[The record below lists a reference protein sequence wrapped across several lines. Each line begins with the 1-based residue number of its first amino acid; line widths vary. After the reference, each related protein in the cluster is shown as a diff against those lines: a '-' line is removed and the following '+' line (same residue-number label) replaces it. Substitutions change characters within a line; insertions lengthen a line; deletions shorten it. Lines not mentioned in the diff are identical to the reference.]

1 MTFHKLKYLIRGYN
15 RISYIFFFFQHSS
28 FKELCSFDLL
38 SNRNS
43 FFLHIGLQ
51 GTEVFILLQ
60 YLSSTVGECY
70 MLPGLESVPLNCLKT
85 KGLITQ
91 RSVCKT
97 KLMSPEKTTS
107 PSLSLFSYTCIH
119 KNSSS
124 FLCLLPKKKHR
135 KADELKCFATM
146 FTLPL
151 YNTISLSSEASLNME
166 SEIMQLNFNTC
177 LRDMRKY
184 KYVHKVWLERNELI
198 FISHKILMPCLYY
211 IPKITLS
218 CYCFL
223 VKAFSDPK
231 QKQNPHLRY

>member
-1 MTFHKLKYLIRGYN
+1 MAIIEYP
-15 RISYIFFFFQHSS
+15 ISFFFFQHSS

-184 KYVHKVWLERNELI
+184 KYVHKV
-198 FISHKILMPCLYY
+198 
-211 IPKITLS
+211 
-218 CYCFL
+218 
-223 VKAFSDPK
+223 
-231 QKQNPHLRY
+231 